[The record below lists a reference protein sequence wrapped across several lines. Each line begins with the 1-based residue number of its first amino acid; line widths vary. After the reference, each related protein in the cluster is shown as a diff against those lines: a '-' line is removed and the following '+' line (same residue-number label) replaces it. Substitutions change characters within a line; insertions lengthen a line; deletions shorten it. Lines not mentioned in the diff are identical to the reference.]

1 MNENYEVKGR
11 VRRLRQRREY
21 RPITP
26 GIDRHR
32 DRESFDIEFP
42 PEGLVQELTA
52 YNYLGELDRCE
63 VCSYDLD
70 QRLIRTLKY
79 DSEGDLAGVM
89 KYVYPNG
96 GGRAEWSER
105 SVSGDLLARGV
116 DEYRG
121 KELISIARFR
131 ANGLLVFQKKFEYTE
146 ERLVRSVSIY
156 YGFEGGVG
164 ERWISTYDS
173 NGRLAETYGL
183 NPDGD
188 ALGDGLYRYEY
199 DAAGCKS
206 RILSFN
212 DFSESDTPNH
222 ISEFIYRCDEHG
234 NWIERRELSA
244 FESDDCW
251 NERLTSRE
259 ILYYAAESS

>member
-11 VRRLRQRREY
+11 VRILRQRREY

-26 GIDRHR
+26 EIDRHQ
-32 DRESFDIEFP
+32 DRETFDIEFSRD
-42 PEGLVQELTA
+42 GLVQELTA
-52 YNYLGELDRCE
+52 YKYLGELDCRE

-70 QRLIRTLKY
+70 QRLIHTLKY
-79 DSEGDLAGVM
+79 DSGGDLTAVM
-89 KYVYPNG
+89 KYVYSNR

-105 SVSGDLLARGV
+105 SVSGDLLASGV

-131 ANGLLVFQKKFEYTE
+131 ANGLLVFQKKFEYAE

-164 ERWISTYDS
+164 ERWISTYGS

-183 NPDGD
+183 KPDGD

-199 DAAGCKS
+199 DAAGRKS
-206 RILSFN
+206 RVLSFN
-212 DFSESDTPNH
+212 DFSESDISNH
-222 ISEFIYRCDEHG
+222 ISEFIYRCDENG

-251 NERLTSRE
+251 NERVTLRE
-259 ILYYAAESS
+259 ILY